1 MKPQKPYKRTDR
13 VKEQILKIIT
23 DTATKHI
30 DLSQLGFITF
40 TKIDVTPDFRLA
52 KINYSVLNPILPKK
66 NINIKLNHKAKGFKK
81 YLGMELRI
89 KNIPDIQFFYDD
101 SYDYAEKMSQ
111 KIQNLDIPVEDDTEC
126 L

>member
-1 MKPQKPYKRTDR
+1 LKPQRPFKRTDR
-13 VKEQILKIIT
+13 VKEQILQIIT

-30 DLSQLGFITF
+30 DLSPLGFITF
-40 TKIDVTPDFRLA
+40 TNIVVSPDFRSA
-52 KINYSVLNPILPKK
+52 KINYSVLNPTLPKK
-66 NINIKLNHKAKGFKK
+66 NINVKLNHKAKGFKK

-111 KIQNLDIPVEDDTEC
+111 KIQNLGIPSDDDTEC